1 MPTRADAWALL
12 QEYVSDVSLIR
23 HMLAVEAAMR
33 AYARKLG
40 EDEEKWAVIG
50 LLHDFDY
57 EKWPNPPDH
66 PLKGSEILRAKGYP
80 EDVIYAIKSHAD
92 YLTDCPRVH
101 RVDKALYACD
111 ELAGLIHATAR
122 LRPGGIMDL
131 TAASVLKKMKKKDF
145 ARNINRDDVARGA
158 AEFGVPLEEHIQF
171 EIDAMKSIA
180 DGLDLRG
187 GQGEKESG

>member
-57 EKWPNPPDH
+57 EKWRSSRTP
-66 PLKGSEILRAKGYP
+66 
-80 EDVIYAIKSHAD
+80 
-92 YLTDCPRVH
+92 T
-101 RVDKALYACD
+101 
-111 ELAGLIHATAR
+111 T
-122 LRPGGIMDL
+122 
-131 TAASVLKKMKKKDF
+131 
-145 ARNINRDDVARGA
+145 
-158 AEFGVPLEEHIQF
+158 
-171 EIDAMKSIA
+171 
-180 DGLDLRG
+180 
-187 GQGEKESG
+187 